1 VSRAAPRRRGDPHA
15 GRRAA
20 RLSSRR
26 SARWAPEEAPPPALP
41 GEELAPAA
49 DVPAADPPR
58 ARRGIP
64 HRLGVA
70 IWLTILVAAAVA
82 LVAAIVGTEGPGRVT
97 STWLADAGAIAVSTA
112 YTWGLAART
121 GGRPVVF
128 SILTLVLGGLVVGLD
143 SDSLRGGA
151 AVVTA
156 VLTAVFAV
164 MATVP
169 AVHVL
174 GAVRENGVALVLA
187 AIGSM
192 ATVAWAPVVN
202 LDRFQYTVLGLS
214 LVASFLTVFRLGAGW
229 HGLGTRGVLTV
240 IAGSVMLALTL
251 GYAELLRRY
260 GTESLVNQLDDAV
273 RWSHHHL
280 GAFPRPIVALLGVPA
295 LTWGTHMRARRRQG
309 WWVCAFGV
317 ALTAPVA
324 YALVDPGRTVVEATA
339 ATAYGAVIG
348 FAIGYLLIL
357 ADLRLTGPR
366 PTGPRGRRLAE
377 TEVATAIR
385 PEPGR
390 THAVW

>member
-1 VSRAAPRRRGDPHA
+1 MA
-15 GRRAA
+15 
-20 RLSSRR
+20 
-26 SARWAPEEAPPPALP
+26 W
-41 GEELAPAA
+41 LA
-49 DVPAADPPR
+49 V
-58 ARRGIP
+58 
-64 HRLGVA
+64 
-70 IWLTILVAAAVA
+70 VAAAAAA
-82 LVAAIVGTEGPGRVT
+82 LVAAIAGADGPGRVNA
-97 STWLADAGAIAVSTA
+97 TWLTDAGAIAASTA

-121 GGRPVVF
+121 GGRPLVF
-128 SILTLVLGGLVVGLD
+128 SILTLALGAVVVAVD
-143 SDSLRGGA
+143 SDPLRSGA

-164 MATVP
+164 MVTVP
-169 AVHVL
+169 AVHFV
-174 GAVRENGVALVLA
+174 GAVRENVVALLVA
-187 AIGSM
+187 AVGSM

-214 LVASFLTVFRLGAGW
+214 LVASLLTVFRLGAGW
-229 HGLGTRGVLTV
+229 HGLGTRGVLIV
-240 IAGSVMLALTL
+240 VGGSLMLALTL
-251 GYAELLRRY
+251 GYTELLRRY
-260 GTESLVNQLDDAV
+260 GTDSLVDNLDEAV

-324 YALVDPGRTVVEATA
+324 YALIDPGRTVLEATL

-348 FAIGYLLIL
+348 LLIGYVLIRI
-357 ADLRLTGPR
+357 DLRMTAPR

-377 TEVATAIR
+377 TEEATAVR

-390 THAVW
+390 TYALW

>member
-1 VSRAAPRRRGDPHA
+1 
-15 GRRAA
+15 
-20 RLSSRR
+20 
-26 SARWAPEEAPPPALP
+26 
-41 GEELAPAA
+41 
-49 DVPAADPPR
+49 
-58 ARRGIP
+58 
-64 HRLGVA
+64 
-70 IWLTILVAAAVA
+70 VAAAAAA
-82 LVAAIVGTEGPGRVT
+82 LVAALAGSDVPGRT
-97 STWLADAGAIAVSTA
+97 NATWLADAGAIATSTA

-121 GGRPVVF
+121 GGRPLIF
-128 SILTLVLGGLVVGLD
+128 SILALVLGGLVVGVD
-143 SDSLRGGA
+143 TDALRSGA

-164 MATVP
+164 MVTVP
-169 AVHVL
+169 AVHFL
-174 GAVRENGVALVLA
+174 GAVRENVVALLVA

-229 HGLGTRGVLTV
+229 HGLGSRGVFTV
-240 IAGSVMLALTL
+240 VAGSLMLALTL

-260 GTESLVNQLDDAV
+260 GTDTLIDALDDAV

-324 YALVDPGRTVVEATA
+324 YALVDPGRTVLEASL

-348 FAIGYLLIL
+348 LLIGYLLIRL
-357 ADLRLTGPR
+357 DLRLTAPR
-366 PTGPRGRRLAE
+366 PAGQRGRRLAG
-377 TEVATAIR
+377 TEEATAVR

-390 THAVW
+390 THALW